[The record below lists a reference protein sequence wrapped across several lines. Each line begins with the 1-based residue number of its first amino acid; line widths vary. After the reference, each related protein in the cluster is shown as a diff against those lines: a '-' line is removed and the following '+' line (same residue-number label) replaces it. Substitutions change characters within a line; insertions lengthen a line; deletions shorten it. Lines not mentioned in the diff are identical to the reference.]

1 MSKYEHTEDDNCI
14 KSVPIFK
21 DLTHDEMIEVAMITH
36 PQDMKRGEMVYMAGD
51 LGGKLYVLHEGRV
64 KISRINASGKE
75 QVIRTLGPGEFMG
88 ELSLFGATPQSDN
101 AEVMEHTVMCVID
114 GSELKE
120 IMMRYPQIGF
130 KVMDVLSR
138 RLQMAET
145 LLEAISLDT
154 VEQRIARA
162 LLTLSQGKDDFDL
175 IMSKGELAS
184 QIGMSQESLSRKL
197 TSMQED
203 GIIALKG
210 RRKIIIRDR
219 EALEGI
225 SLSE

>member
-1 MSKYEHTEDDNCI
+1 
-14 KSVPIFK
+14 
-21 DLTHDEMIEVAMITH
+21 
-36 PQDMKRGEMVYMAGD
+36 
-51 LGGKLYVLHEGRV
+51 
-64 KISRINASGKE
+64 
-75 QVIRTLGPGEFMG
+75 
-88 ELSLFGATPQSDN
+88 
-101 AEVMEHTVMCVID
+101 
-114 GSELKE
+114 
-120 IMMRYPQIGF
+120 
-130 KVMDVLSR
+130 
-138 RLQMAET
+138 MAET

-162 LLTLSQGKDDFDL
+162 LLNLSQGKDDFDL